1 MVLKN
6 GMLKVL
12 NSEKHLDLVKRPVPF
27 EEHLII
33 QNFMLMERQKYLVC
47 EKMERAVWKVLE
59 KEGVTKKENKGQR
72 NYGTYKKYFK

>member
-27 EEHLII
+27 EEDLII
-33 QNFMLMERQKYLVC
+33 QNFMPMERQKSRVY
-47 EKMERAVWKVLE
+47 EKMGRLV
-59 KEGVTKKENKGQR
+59 
-72 NYGTYKKYFK
+72 